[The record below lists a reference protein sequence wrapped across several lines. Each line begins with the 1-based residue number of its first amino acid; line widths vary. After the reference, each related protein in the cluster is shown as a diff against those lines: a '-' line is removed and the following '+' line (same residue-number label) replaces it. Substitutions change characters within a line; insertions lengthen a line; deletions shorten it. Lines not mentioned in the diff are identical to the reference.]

1 MFGRH
6 SRRQFL
12 IQATVSVVALLPA
25 RRLLA
30 ASTAGALDRERCLSF
45 VHTHTGE
52 RLTVPYFRNGGYVPA
67 ALSQLNELLRD
78 FRTEQVHPIDPQ
90 LFDRLHGL
98 QQLAACNE
106 PFEII
111 SGYRSPTTNAG
122 LRQHSTGVAEH
133 SLHMQGKAIDIRLP
147 GCRTAHLAALAR
159 QQLAGGV
166 GFYRVSDFVHVD
178 TGRVRIWGDLLV

>member
-1 MFGRH
+1 MLVYR
-6 SRRQFL
+6 SRRRFL
-12 IQATVSVVALLPA
+12 LQAGALAAALAPA

-30 ASTAGALDRERCLSF
+30 ATDSERCLSF
-45 VHTHTGE
+45 KHMHTGE
-52 RLTVPYFRNGGYVPA
+52 RLTVPYYRSGSYVPA

-98 QQLAACNE
+98 QLQSACTE

-111 SGYRSPTTNAG
+111 SGFRSPTTNAG
-122 LRQHSTGVAEH
+122 LRMHSSGVAEH
-133 SLHMQGKAIDIRLP
+133 SLHMEGKAIDIRLP
-147 GCRTAHLAALAR
+147 GYSSARLATLAR
-159 QQLAGGV
+159 QQQSGGV

-178 TGRVRIWGDLLV
+178 TGRVRIWGDPLS